1 MSRPE
6 RCSVIRN
13 IWIDVKDEWLSLIM
27 KICTFHLIRK
37 IFGCLLYSRQVGEQD
52 ILQANIKSAI
62 GGSSEDAIAA
72 IDEKLVELQNEL
84 LKQANAKKDYEP
96 IADEIT

>member
-1 MSRPE
+1 M
-6 RCSVIRN
+6 I
-13 IWIDVKDEWLSLIM
+13 
-27 KICTFHLIRK
+27 ICTFHLIRK
-37 IFGCLLYSRQVGEQD
+37 IFSCLLYSRQVGEQD

-62 GGSSEDAIAA
+62 GESGEDAIAA

>member
-1 MSRPE
+1 M
-6 RCSVIRN
+6 
-13 IWIDVKDEWLSLIM
+13 
-27 KICTFHLIRK
+27 
-37 IFGCLLYSRQVGEQD
+37 LYSRQMGEQD

-62 GGSSEDAIAA
+62 GERSEDAIAA

>member
-1 MSRPE
+1 M
-6 RCSVIRN
+6 
-13 IWIDVKDEWLSLIM
+13 
-27 KICTFHLIRK
+27 
-37 IFGCLLYSRQVGEQD
+37 LYSRQVGEQD

-62 GGSSEDAIAA
+62 GESSEDAIAA

>member
-1 MSRPE
+1 M
-6 RCSVIRN
+6 
-13 IWIDVKDEWLSLIM
+13 
-27 KICTFHLIRK
+27 
-37 IFGCLLYSRQVGEQD
+37 
-52 ILQANIKSAI
+52 QANIKSAI

-96 IADEIT
+96 ITDEIDRLRDEKQSIMLKDAERKDTRQRVQEMMEYLKEQPVEIAEYDE

>member
-1 MSRPE
+1 M
-6 RCSVIRN
+6 
-13 IWIDVKDEWLSLIM
+13 
-27 KICTFHLIRK
+27 
-37 IFGCLLYSRQVGEQD
+37 GEQD

-62 GGSSEDAIAA
+62 GERSEDAIAA

-96 IADEIT
+96 ITDEIT

>member
-1 MSRPE
+1 M
-6 RCSVIRN
+6 I
-13 IWIDVKDEWLSLIM
+13 
-27 KICTFHLIRK
+27 ICTFHPIRK
-37 IFGCLLYSRQVGEQD
+37 IFSCLLYSRQVGEQD

-62 GGSSEDAIAA
+62 GESSEDAIAA

-84 LKQANAKKDYEP
+84 LKQTNAKKDYEP

>member
-1 MSRPE
+1 M
-6 RCSVIRN
+6 
-13 IWIDVKDEWLSLIM
+13 
-27 KICTFHLIRK
+27 
-37 IFGCLLYSRQVGEQD
+37 GEQD

-62 GGSSEDAIAA
+62 GESSEDAIAA

-84 LKQANAKKDYEP
+84 LKQANAKMDYEP